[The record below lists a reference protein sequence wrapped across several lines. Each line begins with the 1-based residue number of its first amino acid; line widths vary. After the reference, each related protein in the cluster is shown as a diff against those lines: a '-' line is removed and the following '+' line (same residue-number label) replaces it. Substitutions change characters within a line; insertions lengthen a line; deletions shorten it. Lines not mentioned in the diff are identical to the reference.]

1 MSSTT
6 ETPETKVTPATG
18 MSGGAGG
25 AGSAG
30 SHERGEFTRT
40 FATAREKR
48 RTQPQPES
56 RRALRDRAWGDYERL
71 GFPTLRDEDWRFTN
85 VAPVGKTA
93 FQIPAKVAP
102 ATLAAEI
109 KGFRLAN
116 TTELVFVDGRF
127 VPELS
132 ANALPRGLRFSNGS
146 DSKVAEDLLG
156 SVCGIETRPFAAL
169 ATALFEEIVFIE
181 VAKGTVVE
189 HPLHL
194 LFYSTAPGA
203 TRSADPADAADRA
216 EPAVVAGAT
225 FPRTL
230 IHAAEQS
237 QATIV
242 ESFAGPADA
251 VYLTCPI
258 TEIVAEPYA
267 VVDHYKFQRDSRA
280 AFHLSALAL
289 ATSRGSN
296 VSTHSFSL
304 GGGIVRHDIQARLGG
319 EGSEATLNGLYLVDG
334 RQVCDTHMRVDHVAA
349 HCASHELYKGILD
362 GRSRAVFSGRIFVHK
377 GAQKT
382 DAKQTNRNL
391 LLSDDALVNT
401 NPQLEIFADDVKCTH
416 GSTVGQLDEDAIFY
430 LRSRGIGA
438 EAAKS
443 LLTYAFASDLV
454 ERAKVPA
461 LARELREFLFHW
473 IPQGDVVRDAV

>member
-1 MSSTT
+1 MSSTSPAIEKSQAG
-6 ETPETKVTPATG
+6 ETGSQNPSAAAEFFAADFARAR
-18 MSGGAGG
+18 GA
-25 AGSAG
+25 AQS
-30 SHERGEFTRT
+30 
-40 FATAREKR
+40 
-48 RTQPQPES
+48 PS
-56 RRALRDRAWGDYERL
+56 RRALRDLAWQHYERQ
-71 GFPTLRDEDWRFTN
+71 GFPTLRQEEWRFTN
-85 VAPVGKTA
+85 VAPVAKTA
-93 FQIPAKVAP
+93 FRRPSAVDRTK
-102 ATLAAEI
+102 LAAAVDA
-109 KGFRLAN
+109 FRLAG
-116 TTELVFVDGRF
+116 TIELVFVDGRF
-127 VPELS
+127 DAGFSATELP
-132 ANALPRGLRFSNGS
+132 AGLTVTRGG
-146 DSKVAEDLLG
+146 DSSRADAFLG
-156 SVCGIETRPFAAL
+156 SVAGIDTRPFAAL
-169 ATALFEEIVFIE
+169 STALFEELAFVEVERGAIVE
-181 VAKGTVVE
+181 S
-189 HPLHL
+189 PLHL
-194 LFYSTAPGA
+194 LFYSTAQEIPGA
-203 TRSADPADAADRA
+203 S
-216 EPAVVAGAT
+216 

-230 IHAAEQS
+230 IHAGEQS

-242 ESFAGPADA
+242 ESFAGDPNA
-251 VYLTCPI
+251 VYLTCPV
-258 TEIVAEPYA
+258 TEIVAEPAA

-280 AFHLSALAL
+280 AYHLSGLAL
-289 ATSRGSN
+289 ATARGAS

-304 GGGIVRHDIQARLGG
+304 GGALVRHDIQARLAG

-334 RQVCDTHMRVDHVAA
+334 RQVCDTHMRVDHVAP

-362 GRSRAVFSGRIFVHK
+362 GKSRAVFNGRIFVHK

-416 GSTVGQLDEDAIFY
+416 GSTVGQLDDDAIFY

>member
-1 MSSTT
+1 MSSAT
-6 ETPETKVTPATG
+6 ETTTPSAQALATTVP
-18 MSGGAGG
+18 A
-25 AGSAG
+25 AVA
-30 SHERGEFTRT
+30 F
-40 FATAREKR
+40 FAADFARLQAEE
-48 RTQPQPES
+48 PAAH
-56 RRALRDRAWGDYERL
+56 RRALRERAWQHFERQ
-71 GFPTLRDEDWRFTN
+71 GFPTLRQEEWRFTN
-85 VAPVGKTA
+85 VAPVGKTT
-93 FQIPAKVAP
+93 FRRPSTVDRGR
-102 ATLAAEI
+102 LAAAVDA
-109 KGFRLAN
+109 FRLAG

-127 VPELS
+127 DAALS
-132 ANALPRGLRFSNGS
+132 ATALPAGLSVTHGG
-146 DSKVAEDLLG
+146 DSSRADALLG
-156 SVCGIETRPFAAL
+156 SVAGIDTRPFAAL
-169 ATALFEEIVFIE
+169 STALFEELAFLE
-181 VAKGTVVE
+181 VAPGAVVE
-189 HPLHL
+189 EPLHL
-194 LFYSTAPGA
+194 LFFSTAQETPGA
-203 TRSADPADAADRA
+203 S
-216 EPAVVAGAT
+216 

-230 IHAAEQS
+230 IHAGEHS

-242 ESFAGPADA
+242 ESFAGEAEA
-251 VYLTCPI
+251 VYLTCPV
-258 TEIVAEPYA
+258 TEIVAEPSA
-267 VVDHYKFQRDSRA
+267 VVDHYKFQRDSRE
-280 AFHLSALAL
+280 AFHLSGLAL
-289 ATSRGSN
+289 ATSRGAN

-304 GGGIVRHDIQARLGG
+304 GGAIVRHDIQARLAG

-349 HCASHELYKGILD
+349 HCNSHELYKGILD
-362 GRSRAVFSGRIFVHK
+362 GRSRAVFNGRIFVHK

-416 GSTVGQLDEDAIFY
+416 GSTVGQLDDDAVFY

>member
-1 MSSTT
+1 MSSTSPVIEKSQAG
-6 ETPETKVTPATG
+6 ETGSPAP
-18 MSGGAGG
+18 SAAAEFFAADFARARGA
-25 AGSAG
+25 AQS
-30 SHERGEFTRT
+30 
-40 FATAREKR
+40 
-48 RTQPQPES
+48 QS
-56 RRALRDRAWGDYERL
+56 RRALRDLAWQHYERQ
-71 GFPTLRDEDWRFTN
+71 GFPTLRQEEWRFTN
-85 VAPVGKTA
+85 VAPVAKTA
-93 FQIPAKVAP
+93 FRRPAAVDRTK
-102 ATLAAEI
+102 LAAALDA
-109 KGFRLAN
+109 FRLAG
-116 TTELVFVDGRF
+116 TIELVFVDGRF
-127 VPELS
+127 DAGFSATELP
-132 ANALPRGLRFSNGS
+132 AGLTVTRGG
-146 DSKVAEDLLG
+146 DSSRADAFLG
-156 SVCGIETRPFAAL
+156 SVAGIDTRPFAAL
-169 ATALFEEIVFIE
+169 STALFEELAFVEVERGAIVE
-181 VAKGTVVE
+181 S
-189 HPLHL
+189 PLHL
-194 LFYSTAPGA
+194 LFYSTAQEIPGA
-203 TRSADPADAADRA
+203 S
-216 EPAVVAGAT
+216 

-230 IHAAEQS
+230 IHAGEQS

-242 ESFAGPADA
+242 ESFAGDPNA
-251 VYLTCPI
+251 VYLTCPV
-258 TEIVAEPYA
+258 TEIVAEPAA

-280 AFHLSALAL
+280 AYHLSGLAL
-289 ATSRGSN
+289 ATARGAS

-304 GGGIVRHDIQARLGG
+304 GGALVRHDIQARLAG

-334 RQVCDTHMRVDHVAA
+334 RQVCDTHMRVDHVAP

-362 GRSRAVFSGRIFVHK
+362 GKSRAVFNGRIFVHK

-416 GSTVGQLDEDAIFY
+416 GSTVGQLDDDAIFY

>member
-1 MSSTT
+1 MSSVT
-6 ETPETKVTPATG
+6 ET
-18 MSGGAGG
+18 
-25 AGSAG
+25 GSASATPPVTSPPAANPAVG
-30 SHERGEFTRT
+30 FFAADSARLQAAEPFAERL
-40 FATAREKR
+40 
-48 RTQPQPES
+48 
-56 RRALRDRAWGDYERL
+56 ALRESAWQHFERQ
-71 GFPTLRDEDWRFTN
+71 GFPTLRQEEWRFTN
-85 VAPVGKTA
+85 LAPVGKTA
-93 FQIPAKVAP
+93 YRRPAAVDRGK
-102 ATLAAEI
+102 LAA
-109 KGFRLAN
+109 GVDAFRLAG
-116 TTELVFVDGRF
+116 TIELVFVDGRF
-127 VPELS
+127 DAALS
-132 ANALPRGLRFSNGS
+132 ATALPAGITVTDGGGS
-146 DSKVAEDLLG
+146 SRADALLG
-156 SVCGIETRPFAAL
+156 SVAGIDTRPFAAL
-169 ATALFEEIVFIE
+169 STALFEELAFVEI
-181 VAKGTVVE
+181 APGAVVE
-189 HPLHL
+189 EPLHL
-194 LFYSTAPGA
+194 LFYSTAQETPGA
-203 TRSADPADAADRA
+203 S
-216 EPAVVAGAT
+216 

-230 IHAAEQS
+230 IHAGEHA

-242 ESFAGPADA
+242 ESFAGDTDA
-251 VYLTCPI
+251 VYLTCPV
-258 TEIVAEPYA
+258 TEIVAEPAA
-267 VVDHYKFQRDSRA
+267 VVDHYKFQRDSRE
-280 AFHLSALAL
+280 AFHLSGLAL

-296 VSTHSFSL
+296 ISTHSFSL
-304 GGGIVRHDIQARLGG
+304 GGAIVRHDIQARLLG

-349 HCASHELYKGILD
+349 HCDSHELYKGILD
-362 GRSRAVFSGRIFVHK
+362 GRSRAIFNGRIFVHK

-416 GSTVGQLDEDAIFY
+416 GSTVGQLDDDAIFY

>member
-1 MSSTT
+1 MT
-6 ETPETKVTPATG
+6 ESKGATANAVVTA
-18 MSGGAGG
+18 
-25 AGSAG
+25 
-30 SHERGEFTRT
+30 T
-40 FATAREKR
+40 FAANFERARPTAEVEGRD
-48 RTQPQPES
+48 
-56 RRALRDRAWGDYERL
+56 ALRARAWEHFERQ
-71 GFPTLRDEDWRFTN
+71 GFPTPRQEEWRFTN
-85 VAPVGKTA
+85 VAAVAKTSFA
-93 FQIPAKVAP
+93 RPGVVDAEE
-102 ATLAAEI
+102 LAGEI
-109 KGFRLAN
+109 EAFRLGG
-116 TTELVFVDGRF
+116 TIELVFVDGRF
-127 VPELS
+127 VAELS
-132 ANALPRGLRFSNGS
+132 ARDLPAGLTFSSGGDPS
-146 DSKVAEDLLG
+146 AADAVLG
-156 SVCGIETRPFAAL
+156 SVAGIDTRPFAAL
-169 ATALFEEIVFIE
+169 STALFEE
-181 VAKGTVVE
+181 VAFVQVAPRAVVE
-189 HPLHL
+189 IPLHL
-194 LFYSTAPGA
+194 LFFSTAQEIPGA
-203 TRSADPADAADRA
+203 S
-216 EPAVVAGAT
+216 

-230 IHAAEQS
+230 ILAGEQS

-242 ESFAGPADA
+242 ESFAGAADA
-251 VYLTCPI
+251 VYLTCPV
-258 TEIVAEPYA
+258 TEIVAEPGA

-280 AFHLSALAL
+280 AYHLSALAL
-289 ATSRGSN
+289 STARGSN

-304 GGGIVRHDIQARLGG
+304 GGAIVRHDIQARLAG

-362 GRSRAVFSGRIFVHK
+362 GRSRAVFNGRIFVHK

-416 GSTVGQLDEDAIFY
+416 GSTVGQLDDDAVFY